1 MKKRLTAL
9 ILVLSMLAGALA
21 GCGLG
26 KDPQEGSAA
35 QSSGQSGGLSGQ
47 EEAPVTRGEWISM
60 LAGAFALVDPQSDDP
75 YFSDVGAGDE
85 LFDYVQSSV
94 EWGVLSADQDTF
106 EPQEAV
112 TRRTVAETA
121 AFAAGYGLEI
131 DEETGAL
138 VPSSDTEGAV
148 AYAQEQGIID
158 TALDLEGTV
167 TRTECLA
174 ALEAARTAYVSAP
187 AGEERMDVV
196 VSASLVDFTAMED
209 RIEISGQQLRITS
222 GAAVQQNADGS
233 LSALVETDTGTVELR
248 VDSVIVTPPT
258 ALDPAGVAYKI
269 SAIQVDGDGV
279 VFDTVAPELGDL
291 YDELFVNTTV
301 SADPSDII
309 WADGV
314 SAAPVANGAPG
325 EFQITLL
332 SNTPRAVPVANLFSK
347 DFSFGSGAEKIW
359 TNQNSSSLGTTVGA
373 QALENSNFVYTD
385 TPSIEDFGG
394 STDSWTKN
402 LKVENKFTAGYNIS
416 GNITISSIDVSP
428 QIEFKKA
435 WGIPY
440 GVKTASVTVSSSIT
454 STLTLTGNL
463 SNELLIGTVPIP
475 IGFTGLSVSVD
486 LYLYANASGMLEV
499 RAALSP
505 TAKAEY
511 TGGGFKQSASCT
523 AETHA
528 ELAIEI
534 NFGANLTV
542 ALKALGMTVVDAGIK
557 AGATV
562 TAGAYVGGSV
572 TVGEENGMVKTV
584 YQQAMNLEAD
594 LYYPIISISVSGLG
608 KSKSWDIISKDGA
621 QHLEL
626 VREEWVFW
634 EETVLTENDEVVSSE
649 VEEGDEAL
657 AGASDDTKLDL
668 DVYMITLTDD
678 TTPQLTVTQGS
689 GDVLWSSDN
698 PVTAV
703 VDSNGVVTPL
713 GNGTAVITAT
723 LASDPSVY
731 VKCVVYVQMQEE
743 HDWEFL
749 PASMT
754 IAV

>member
-1 MKKRLTAL
+1 MRKRMLAWILT
-9 ILVLSMLAGALA
+9 LSMLTGLLA
-21 GCGLG
+21 GCGIG
-26 KDPQEGSAA
+26 KDKVDGSAA
-35 QSSGQSGGLSGQ
+35 QSGSSSQQ
-47 EEAPVTRGEWISM
+47 EEDAPVTRGEWITM
-60 LAGAFALVDPQSDDP
+60 LAGAFALVEPQSDTP
-75 YFSDVGAGDE
+75 YFSDVSAGDE

-94 EWGVLSADQDTF
+94 EWGVLSADADTF
-106 EPQEAV
+106 DPQDEV

-121 AFAAGYGLEI
+121 AFAVGYGLEI

-138 VPSSDTEGAV
+138 IPSSDTEGAV
-148 AYAQEQGIID
+148 AYAQEQGIVD
-158 TALDLEGTV
+158 ASLDLDGTV
-167 TRTECLA
+167 TQSECLA
-174 ALEAARTAYVSAP
+174 ALEAARAAYVNVP
-187 AGEERMDVV
+187 AGEEQMDVIT
-196 VSASLVDFTAMED
+196 SASLVDFTTLND
-209 RIEISGQQLRITS
+209 RLEISGQQVRITS
-222 GAAVQQNADGS
+222 GATLQENADGTF
-233 LSALVETDTGTVELR
+233 SALVETGAGTVELS
-248 VDSVIVTPPT
+248 VDSVIVTPGT

-269 SAIQVDGDGV
+269 AAIRADGDSV
-279 VFDTVAPELGDL
+279 VLDTVTPELGDL

-301 SADPSDII
+301 SADPADII
-309 WADGV
+309 WADGIY
-314 SAAPVANGAPG
+314 AAPVANGAPG

-332 SNTPRAVPVANLFSK
+332 SNSPQAVPMADLFNKS
-347 DFSFGSGAEKIW
+347 FSFGNGAEKTW

-394 STDSWTKN
+394 TTDSWTKD
-402 LKVENKFTAGYNIS
+402 LKVENKFSAGYNIS

-428 QIEFKKA
+428 KIEFKKA

-440 GVKTASVTVSSSIT
+440 GVKSASVTVKSDIT

-463 SNELLIGTVPIP
+463 SNELMIGTVPIP
-475 IGFTGLSVSVD
+475 IGPTGLSVSVD
-486 LYLYANASGMLEV
+486 LYLYVNASGMLEV

-505 TAKAEY
+505 TAKVEY
-511 TGGGFKQSASCT
+511 TSGGFKQSASCT

-534 NFGANLTV
+534 DFGANLQV
-542 ALKALGMTVVDAGIK
+542 ALRALGMTVVDAGVK
-557 AGATV
+557 AGAAV

-572 TVGEENGMVKTV
+572 TLGEENGMVKTT

-594 LYYPIISISVSGLG
+594 LYYPIVSISVSGLG
-608 KSKSWDIISKDGA
+608 KSKTWEVISKGSA
-621 QHLEL
+621 QHTEL

-634 EETVLTENDEVVSSE
+634 EETILTENDEVVSDE

-657 AGASDDTKLDL
+657 AGASDEARLDL
-668 DVYMITLTDD
+668 DTYMFTLTDD
-678 TTPQLTVTQGS
+678 STRQLTVTQGS

-698 PVTAV
+698 PVAAV

-723 LASDPSVY
+723 LASDPSVF
-731 VKCVVYVQMQEE
+731 VKCVVYVQVQEE